1 MPRPRICVVIQAVT
15 TEHAVNR
22 LRSVEPA
29 APDLIEIR
37 LDYARDKID
46 LWDIRSSTGAPLIA
60 TCRANW
66 QRGCSIAF
74 ERERVGFI
82 LKACEA
88 GFQYADIE
96 FSTPNLTKLA
106 QEIHDLGS
114 DLIVSHHDCQ
124 GTPGEDAMEEVLSL
138 SLAVGGD
145 VCKVVGTANTY
156 EENLAYLDFVRRNP
170 GTVSFGMGLRGVPSR
185 LISPLVGG
193 AFTYASAVKGEE
205 SAPGQLTLE
214 EMRGIYAL
222 MGVGA

>member
-1 MPRPRICVVIQAVT
+1 MPQPRICVVIQAFT
-15 TEHAVNR
+15 TEHTVSK
-22 LRSVEPA
+22 LRSVEPTS
-29 APDLIEIR
+29 PDLIEIR

-46 LWDIRSSTGAPLIA
+46 LRDIRSSTGAPLIA
-60 TCRANW
+60 TCKENW
-66 QRGCSIAF
+66 QRECPIAF
-74 ERERVGFI
+74 EKERAGFI

-124 GTPGEDAMEEVLSL
+124 ETPGEETMEEILRLSR
-138 SLAVGGD
+138 AVGGD

-156 EENLAYLDFVRRNP
+156 EDNLAYLNFVRRNP
-170 GTVSFGMGLRGVPSR
+170 GTVSFGMGCLGVPSR
-185 LISPLVGG
+185 LLSPLVGG

-205 SAPGQLTLE
+205 SAPGQLTLG

-222 MGVGA
+222 MGVGV